1 MQPKNAPQE
10 QPHEAWH
17 QLEASEI
24 VQRLAT
30 SREQGL
36 SEQEA
41 KARLDKFGYNQL
53 EEAPPISFLAM
64 LWEQFNN
71 FVVWLLVAAALIS
84 GFFGDWLEA
93 GAILAIVVLNAGFGI
108 LQERRAE
115 QALTALRKLAA
126 PDAQVLRNG
135 RRRARPAPRGGPRG

>member
-71 FVVWLLVAAALIS
+71 FVVWLLAAAALLS
-84 GFFGDWLEA
+84 GVLGGGLGG
-93 GAILAIVVLNAGFGI
+93 GALPGIVVVDAGVW
-108 LQERRAE
+108 
-115 QALTALRKLAA
+115 T
-126 PDAQVLRNG
+126 
-135 RRRARPAPRGGPRG
+135 